1 MSPKFNI
8 DEVVIRQAVNYPEGN
23 GEYTVT
29 SIITKQ
35 EYDSLYP
42 TPFGWTHTDGD
53 IYYGLEG
60 FSVKAGIDPTKI
72 LCYHTAEGNLRKKHQ
87 GSDFSFTELVNHLQ
101 TKIVEK
107 I

>member
-1 MSPKFNI
+1 MNNKFNI
-8 DEVVIRQAVNYPEGN
+8 GELVIRQAVNYPEGN

-35 EYDSLYP
+35 DYDNLYP
-42 TPFGWTHTDGD
+42 SPFGWTHTDGD

-60 FSVKAGIDPTKI
+60 FSVEAGRDLKI
-72 LCYHTAEGNLRKKHQ
+72 TCSHTAEGNLRKRHT
-87 GSDFSFTELVNHLQ
+87 GSDFSFTELVTHLN
-101 TKIVEK
+101 TKIVEE